1 MLHTHQRQSRFELFI
16 YYAVAFLLLWE
27 WLRPLQDFTET
38 SHTSYFIIFIGLTCL
53 FTFFRLKWY
62 VTFPICTGLILLALY
77 LIFYQAEPSYP
88 AALFADIKDNITF
101 MSTGMW
107 SDMYPSFR
115 TLLFY
120 ILLWLLVYL
129 LHYWVVYQQRI
140 FFFLFMTIVYV
151 TILDTFTPYD
161 ATFAIVRIMVFG
173 FCLLGLL
180 YFDRLRSSEGIRVSQ
195 KARLKW
201 FLPMLALVLLS
212 ATLGASLPKSGPKWP
227 DPVPFFKAVTNQGGT
242 AGKNKVGYSTDDSSL
257 GGPFS
262 EDRTPVF
269 KWSGKEP
276 SYFRIETKS
285 IYTGKGWEDASN
297 DTKPTRLK
305 NHDVPNRWFTNR
317 VKTEEHET
325 RVDLE
330 SDYRFN
336 HAVYPIGTT
345 MLMPMENIPLQMM
358 GKTEKIVPSIQNPPK
373 NLGNYQVTFLSPT
386 FILEDLQRIKVPT
399 KKQVN
404 QEVGRE
410 YLQLPSSLPERVKTL
425 ANSLTETKDN
435 MYDKAKAIEDY
446 LGSAKFSYETQ
457 NVAVPSRNEDYV
469 DQFLF
474 DTMIGYCDNFS
485 SSMIVM
491 LRSIGIPARWVKGYT
506 SGQLY
511 ETQMD
516 GNNVYEVTNNN
527 AHSWVEVYF
536 PNRGWVTF
544 EPTKGFTNPETFT
557 NEAVSSDQT
566 DDDQKKEDQSSSD
579 ASQDQQAEQ
588 PQQETEQPAEPKKQT
603 AQAKPNMVHVG
614 SILGFAIGA
623 MVLLVLMSWLFYRF
637 RARWLPFFIVRKVK
651 RLPEDE
657 AFFYA
662 YAALL
667 KQLKRRGIEK
677 KTGMTLREFASLID
691 DKDGDHQMS
700 ELTQLYERA
709 LYRREDATVL
719 WRQSAKLWENL
730 INRR

>member
-62 VTFPICTGLILLALY
+62 VTFPICTGMILLALY

-140 FFFLFMTIVYV
+140 FFFLLMTIVYV
-151 TILDTFTPYD
+151 TILDTFTPYN
-161 ATFAIVRIMVFG
+161 AAFAIVRIMVFG

-180 YFDRLRSSEGIRVSQ
+180 YFDRLRSAEGIRVSQ

-212 ATLGASLPKSGPKWP
+212 AALGASLPKSDPKWP
-227 DPVPFFKAVTNQGGT
+227 DPVPFFKAVTNQDGT
-242 AGKNKVGYSTDDSSL
+242 AGQNKVGYSTDDSSL

-269 KWSGKEP
+269 KWIGKKP
-276 SYFRIETKS
+276 SYFRVETKS

-305 NHDVPNRWFTNR
+305 DDDVPNRWFTER
-317 VKTEEHET
+317 VKTEVHET
-325 RVDLE
+325 RVDME

-336 HAVYPIGTT
+336 HAVYPIGTIT
-345 MLMPMENIPLQMM
+345 LMPMENIPLQMM
-358 GKTEKIVPSIQNPPK
+358 GKTEKIVPSSQNPPK

-457 NVAVPSRNEDYV
+457 NVAVPGRNEDYV

-566 DDDQKKEDQSSSD
+566 DDQKEEDQPSSD
-579 ASQDQQAEQ
+579 AREEQPAEQ
-588 PQQETEQPAEPKKQT
+588 PQQQETEQPAEPKKQT
-603 AQAKPNMVHVG
+603 AQAKPSMVHVG
-614 SILGFAIGA
+614 SILGFAAGA
-623 MVLLVLMSWLFYRF
+623 LVLLGLMSWLLYRF

-651 RLPEDE
+651 RLPEEE

-677 KTGMTLREFASLID
+677 KPGMTLREFASLID
-691 DKDGDHQMS
+691 DKDGDHRMS
-700 ELTQLYERA
+700 ELTQFYERA
-709 LYRREDATVL
+709 LYRREDASVL

>member
-1 MLHTHQRQSRFELFI
+1 MLHTHQRQSRFELFL
-16 YYAVAFLLLWE
+16 YYFVAFLLLWE

-62 VTFPICTGLILLALY
+62 VTLPLGAGLMLLALY
-77 LIFYQAEPSYP
+77 FLFYQSEPSYP
-88 AALFADIKDNITF
+88 AALFADIKDNVTL
-101 MSTGMW
+101 MSMGMW

-120 ILLWLLVYL
+120 VLLWLLVYL

-140 FFFLFMTIVYV
+140 FFFLLMTIVYV

-161 ATFAIVRIMVFG
+161 ATYAIVRIMVFG

-180 YFDRLRSSEGIRVSQ
+180 YFDRLRSAEDLRVSQ

-201 FLPMLALVLLS
+201 FLPMLALVLVS
-212 ATLGASLPKSGPKWP
+212 ASLGATLPKSDPQWP
-227 DPVPFFKAVTNQGGT
+227 DPVPFFKAVTNQDGAGGQ
-242 AGKNKVGYSTDDSSL
+242 NKVGYSADDSSL

-276 SYFRIETKS
+276 SYFRVETKS
-285 IYTGKGWEDASN
+285 VYTGKGWEDAS
-297 DTKPTRLK
+297 DETKPIQLK
-305 NHDVPNRWFTNR
+305 EDLIQNRWFTER
-317 VKTEEHET
+317 VKTEVQET
-325 RVDLE
+325 RVDME
-330 SDYRFN
+330 EDYRYN
-336 HAVYPIGTT
+336 HAVYPIGTIELT
-345 MLMPMENIPLQMM
+345 PMENIPLQMM
-358 GKTEKIVPSIQNPPK
+358 GKTEKIVPSIQNAPR
-373 NLGNYQVTFLSPT
+373 NLGNYQVRFLSPT
-386 FILEDLQRIKVPT
+386 FILEDLQKITVPT
-399 KKQVN
+399 RQQVN
-404 QEVGRE
+404 REVGRE

-435 MYDKAKAIEDY
+435 LYDKAKAIEDY
-446 LGSAKFSYETQ
+446 LGSAAFSYETQ
-457 NVAVPSRNEDYV
+457 HVAVPGRNQDYV

-485 SSMIVM
+485 TSMIVM
-491 LRSIGIPARWVKGYT
+491 LRSVGIPARWVKGYT

-511 ETQMD
+511 EAQINGD
-516 GNNVYEVTNNN
+516 NVYEVTNNN

-557 NEAVSSDQT
+557 NESVSNDES
-566 DDDQKKEDQSSSD
+566 DDQNEEGQSESRVSE
-579 ASQDQQAEQ
+579 EQ
-588 PQQETEQPAEPKKQT
+588 PTEQPQQQETEQAAEPKE
-603 AQAKPNMVHVG
+603 QAAETKRNMMNIGLVVAYSVG
-614 SILGFAIGA
+614 AVIL
-623 MVLLVLMSWLFYRF
+623 LLIMGWILYLL
-637 RARWLPFFIVRKVK
+637 RARWMPIFIVRKVK
-651 RLPEDE
+651 RLPDED

-667 KQLKRRGIEK
+667 KQLKRRGIK
-677 KTGMTLREFASLID
+677 KKPSMTLREFATLID
-691 DKDGDHQMS
+691 GQNGDHHMS

-709 LYRREDATVL
+709 LYRREDASAL
-719 WRQSAKLWENL
+719 WRQSVKLWENL

>member
-1 MLHTHQRQSRFELFI
+1 M
-16 YYAVAFLLLWE
+16 
-27 WLRPLQDFTET
+27 
-38 SHTSYFIIFIGLTCL
+38 
-53 FTFFRLKWY
+53 
-62 VTFPICTGLILLALY
+62 
-77 LIFYQAEPSYP
+77 
-88 AALFADIKDNITF
+88 
-101 MSTGMW
+101 
-107 SDMYPSFR
+107 
-115 TLLFY
+115 
-120 ILLWLLVYL
+120 
-129 LHYWVVYQQRI
+129 
-140 FFFLFMTIVYV
+140 
-151 TILDTFTPYD
+151 
-161 ATFAIVRIMVFG
+161 
-173 FCLLGLL
+173 
-180 YFDRLRSSEGIRVSQ
+180 
-195 KARLKW
+195 
-201 FLPMLALVLLS
+201 
-212 ATLGASLPKSGPKWP
+212 
-227 DPVPFFKAVTNQGGT
+227 TNQDNA
-242 AGKNKVGYSTDDSSL
+242 AGQNKVGYSADDSAL

-276 SYFRIETKS
+276 SYFRVETKS

-305 NHDVPNRWFTNR
+305 DDDVPNRWFTER
-317 VKTEEHET
+317 VKTEVHET
-325 RVDLE
+325 RVDME

-336 HAVYPIGTT
+336 HAVYPIGTIT
-345 MLMPMENIPLQMM
+345 LMPMENIPLQMM
-358 GKTEKIVPSIQNPPK
+358 GKTEKIVPSSQNPPK

-404 QEVGRE
+404 QEVGSE

-457 NVAVPSRNEDYV
+457 NVAVPGRNEDYV
-469 DQFLF
+469 DEFLF

-566 DDDQKKEDQSSSD
+566 DDQKEEDQPSSD
-579 ASQDQQAEQ
+579 AREEQPAEQ
-588 PQQETEQPAEPKKQT
+588 PQQQETEQPAEPKKQT
-603 AQAKPNMVHVG
+603 AQAKPSMVHVG
-614 SILGFAIGA
+614 SILGFAAGS
-623 MVLLVLMSWLFYRF
+623 MVLLGLMSWLLYRF

-651 RLPEDE
+651 RLLEEE

-677 KTGMTLREFASLID
+677 KPGMTLREFASLID
-691 DKDGDHQMS
+691 DKHGDHRMS

-709 LYRREDATVL
+709 LYRREDASVL

>member
-62 VTFPICTGLILLALY
+62 VTFPICTGMILLALY

-140 FFFLFMTIVYV
+140 FFFLLMTIVYV

-161 ATFAIVRIMVFG
+161 AAFAIVRIMVFG

-180 YFDRLRSSEGIRVSQ
+180 YFDRLRSAEGIRVSQ

-212 ATLGASLPKSGPKWP
+212 AALGASLPKSDPKWP
-227 DPVPFFKAVTNQGGT
+227 DPVPFFKAVTNQDNA
-242 AGKNKVGYSTDDSSL
+242 AGQNKVGYSADDSAL

-276 SYFRIETKS
+276 SYFRVETKS

-305 NHDVPNRWFTNR
+305 DDDVPNRWFTER
-317 VKTEEHET
+317 VKTEVHET
-325 RVDLE
+325 RVDME

-336 HAVYPIGTT
+336 HAVYPIGTIT
-345 MLMPMENIPLQMM
+345 LMPMENIPLQMM
-358 GKTEKIVPSIQNPPK
+358 GKTEKIVPSSQNPPK

-457 NVAVPSRNEDYV
+457 NVAVPGRNEDYV

-474 DTMIGYCDNFS
+474 DTMVGYCDNFS

-566 DDDQKKEDQSSSD
+566 DDQKKEDQPSSD
-579 ASQDQQAEQ
+579 AREDQPAEQ
-588 PQQETEQPAEPKKQT
+588 PQQQETEQPAEPKKQT
-603 AQAKPNMVHVG
+603 AQAKPSMVHVG
-614 SILGFAIGA
+614 SILGFAAGS
-623 MVLLVLMSWLFYRF
+623 MVLLGLMSWLLYRF

-651 RLPEDE
+651 RLPEEE

-677 KTGMTLREFASLID
+677 KPGMTLREFASLID
-691 DKDGDHQMS
+691 DKHGDHRMS
-700 ELTQLYERA
+700 ELTQFYERA
-709 LYRREDATVL
+709 LYRREDASVL